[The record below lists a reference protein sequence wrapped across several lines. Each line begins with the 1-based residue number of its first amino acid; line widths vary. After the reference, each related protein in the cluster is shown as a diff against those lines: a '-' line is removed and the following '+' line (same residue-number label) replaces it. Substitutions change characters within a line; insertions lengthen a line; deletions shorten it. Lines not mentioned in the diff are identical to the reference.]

1 MMGLSE
7 QLAPLR
13 AKFREVTVRMTDPE
27 VIGDQKLFRKLS
39 LEYKDLKEIDDKA
52 EQYESLLGQRDED
65 EKLIA
70 AGEDAELTDL
80 AREDL
85 RAIEEQLPELEQ
97 ELRMLLLP
105 KDEDDSRDVIMEIRA
120 GTGGDEAALFAG
132 DLFKMYQKYCAEQG
146 WSCQVTSMNEGTMG
160 GFKSVIFTVE
170 GEKVYSRLKYES
182 GVHRVQR
189 IPVTES
195 QGRIQTSAATVA
207 VLPQADEVDV
217 ELRSE
222 DIRTDIFCASG
233 PGGQGVNTTYSAV
246 RLTHLPTGI
255 VVQSQDE
262 RSQRQNMAKA
272 MEELRTRIYNQERE
286 RQEAERASE
295 RRSLISTGDR
305 SEKIRTYNF
314 PQSRVTDHRIGLS
327 IHDIDSVLD
336 GGIGPFIEALTTE
349 DNLERMKGSPAT

>member
-1 MMGLSE
+1 
-7 QLAPLR
+7 
-13 AKFREVTVRMTDPE
+13 
-27 VIGDQKLFRKLS
+27 
-39 LEYKDLKEIDDKA
+39 
-52 EQYESLLGQRDED
+52 
-65 EKLIA
+65 
-70 AGEDAELTDL
+70 
-80 AREDL
+80 
-85 RAIEEQLPELEQ
+85 
-97 ELRMLLLP
+97 MLLLP

-146 WSCQVTSMNEGTMG
+146 WSCHVTSMNEGTMG
-160 GFKSVIFTVE
+160 GFKSIIFTVE

-189 IPVTES
+189 VPVTES

-233 PGGQGVNTTYSAV
+233 PGG
-246 RLTHLPTGI
+246 
-255 VVQSQDE
+255 
-262 RSQRQNMAKA
+262 
-272 MEELRTRIYNQERE
+272 ERE

-336 GGIGPFIEALTTE
+336 GGIAPFIDALTTE
-349 DNLERMKGSPAT
+349 DNLERMQGSTDPA